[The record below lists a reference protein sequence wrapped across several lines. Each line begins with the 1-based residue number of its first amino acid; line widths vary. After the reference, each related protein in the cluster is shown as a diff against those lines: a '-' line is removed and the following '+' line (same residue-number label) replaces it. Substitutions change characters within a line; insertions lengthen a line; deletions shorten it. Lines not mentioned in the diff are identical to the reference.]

1 MSESP
6 KLHTRKRLEERLSKK
21 VSLLDNPVVEVNT
34 AMSIY
39 KIERWIVLRVLC
51 FVNDISG
58 GNSGEYIPA
67 VEKE

>member
-34 AMSIY
+34 AMSI
-39 KIERWIVLRVLC
+39 
-51 FVNDISG
+51 
-58 GNSGEYIPA
+58 
-67 VEKE
+67 